1 MELVAVKGLGLGL
14 STGVYCLG
22 SCVPVALP
30 YLVANAESVRAS
42 GRAVVELAA
51 GRLLAYL
58 VLGAAAGVFGAQMQ
72 GSTVGHVA
80 VAVSMIGLAAL
91 MIGYGL
97 TRNFPESGAC
107 SRMAKSSVLRRY
119 PFVAGLLMGV
129 NLCPPILLCMA
140 EIVRLRSVPGG
151 LVMAVSF
158 FAGSLVF
165 LAPLAF
171 AGLLGRMEWL
181 KDVASV
187 ATLFCGL
194 WFLVGGI
201 SVLVG
206 G

>member
-1 MELVAVKGLGLGL
+1 MDLVVAKGLGLGL
-14 STGVYCLG
+14 STGTFCLC

-30 YLVANAESVRAS
+30 YLVANGQSLKAG

-58 VLGAAAGVFGAQMQ
+58 ALGAAAGVLGAQMQ
-72 GSTVGHVA
+72 GSTAGRVV
-80 VAVSMIGLAAL
+80 VAVSMIGLAGL
-91 MIGYGL
+91 MIVYGV
-97 TRNFPESGAC
+97 TKNFPESGAC
-107 SRMAKSSVLRRY
+107 SRMAKWQMLRRY

-129 NLCPPILLCMA
+129 SLCPPILMCMA
-140 EIVRLRSVPGG
+140 EIVRLKSVLWG

-171 AGLLGRMEWL
+171 AGLLGRVEWL
-181 KDVASV
+181 RGVASV

-194 WFLVGGI
+194 WFMVNGISMLVGG
-201 SVLVG
+201 
-206 G
+206 